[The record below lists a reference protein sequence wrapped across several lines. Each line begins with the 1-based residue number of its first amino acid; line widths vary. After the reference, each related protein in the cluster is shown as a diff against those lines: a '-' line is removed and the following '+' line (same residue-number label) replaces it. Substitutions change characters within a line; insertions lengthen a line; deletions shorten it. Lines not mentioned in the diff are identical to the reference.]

1 MKFLIILAIFATMI
15 ILAAYKNDKSKK
27 KIQKHIDNGD
37 IIPSEMSDYIPYTTG
52 DTRELFRNLAN
63 K

>member
-1 MKFLIILAIFATMI
+1 MKDLIILAIIATLI
-15 ILAAYKNDKSKK
+15 ILAAYKHDKSKK

-37 IIPSEMSDYIPYTTG
+37 IIPSEMTEYTPHSTKE
-52 DTRELFRNLAN
+52 TRKLFRNLAN